1 MKNSDFSLNTYSL
14 GIERAKNLAV
24 RKAHGKSPT
33 SQGRNR
39 YRGHPPCRK
48 VVRLARV
55 PYYARP
61 RLTPFL
67 SAHVSLGS
75 GSIRRA
81 LADVSPS
88 LPPLGI
94 KLANRR
100 KKWSRDNAR
109 SFPVE
114 VYSLPPPMQPPRSPR
129 RQSHGP
135 HDSPHFHVAVTLGC
149 WHFYF
154 HETCILIVVDVVV
167 DVIVVYMRQRTTL
180 NKDYAVNDVV

>member
-33 SQGRNR
+33 SQRRNR

-88 LPPLGI
+88 LPPLRIHRITVEIGPSTAVVPTERVASELPI
-94 KLANRR
+94 
-100 KKWSRDNAR
+100 
-109 SFPVE
+109 SFNSMPKC
-114 VYSLPPPMQPPRSPR
+114 
-129 RQSHGP
+129 
-135 HDSPHFHVAVTLGC
+135 T
-149 WHFYF
+149 
-154 HETCILIVVDVVV
+154 VV
-167 DVIVVYMRQRTTL
+167 
-180 NKDYAVNDVV
+180 